1 MAAAGRTARA
11 YRSMKDNLP
20 INEPLFLSFD
30 ATASDRPVESNGV
43 ALHENNKERKRE
55 EILWAAMTASRIDYQ
70 REKRV
75 RERKRKYG
83 WHGSRR
89 SFCLFLLLCSALL
102 WWARELLA
110 GFQWT
115 MIGLTCSR
123 SGGSGWINRLV

>member
-75 RERKRKYG
+75 REREEV
-83 WHGSRR
+83 WTAWIAQV
-89 SFCLFLLLCSALL
+89 FLPLPAALLCSGGLWSSLL
-102 WWARELLA
+102 D
-110 GFQWT
+110 F
-115 MIGLTCSR
+115 
-123 SGGSGWINRLV
+123 SGR

>member
-75 RERKRKYG
+75 RER
-83 WHGSRR
+83 GSMDGMDRAG
-89 SFCLFLLLCSALL
+89 LFASSCCSALL